1 MKRILFTSLA
11 VLLLSVCASA
21 QGNAPARDIWPT
33 MTLTGV
39 VYDTNGAVI
48 VTDLKIVIS
57 GVTGAPYETATN
69 DEGVYKIKLPLG
81 VYRIRVSAV
90 GFCAAQVERFRVVDS
105 TYGKMS
111 LDFVL
116 EVPEPEQFCGQEN
129 PPPRKPEKEKG
140 GKPKIEIIME

>member
-21 QGNAPARDIWPT
+21 QATAPARDSRPT

-48 VTDLKIVIS
+48 VTGTKIVAS
-57 GVTGAPYETATN
+57 GDVGAPYETATN

-90 GFCAAQVERFRVVDS
+90 GFCAAVVERFRVVNS

-116 EVPEPEQFCGQEN
+116 EVPEPEQVCGQES
-129 PPPRKPEKEKG
+129 PPRRPEKEKG
-140 GKPKIEIIME
+140 GKPKIEVIIE

>member
-11 VLLLSVCASA
+11 VLLLSVCAPA
-21 QGNAPARDIWPT
+21 QGNAPAQDRRPT

-48 VTDLKIVIS
+48 VTDMKIVIN
-57 GVTGAPYETATN
+57 GVSGAPYETATN
-69 DEGVYKIKLPLG
+69 DEGIYKIKLPLG
-81 VYRIRVSAV
+81 VYRVRVSAV
-90 GFCAAQVERFRVVDS
+90 GFCAAQVERFKVVDS

-116 EVPEPEQFCGQEN
+116 EVPKPEQVCGQEN
-129 PPPRKPEKEKG
+129 PPRKPEKEKG